1 MEQGSSSTA
10 GKNAISPAP
19 GAERQAHVVLSY
31 HSKVPHLVRPKG
43 KGQYVCDNKC
53 PQWVS
58 AQICSLTVAV
68 SALNGDLVEFPAW
81 YKSSAALPNVTSLA
95 MSGMPSNRG
104 HKKSQSSQSQK
115 RGTRKAAPQ
124 THSLQYLKD
133 CTTSLL

>member
-1 MEQGSSSTA
+1 MKQGSSSTA
-10 GKNAISPAP
+10 GKNAISPAS

-31 HSKVPHLVRPKG
+31 HSKVPHLVRPKC

-68 SALNGDLVEFPAW
+68 SALNGDLVEFLAW